1 MTIRQ
6 GGMTVDRLIAK
17 LATIEQQY
25 IKLQREYARVG
36 AELVAMQEQQPTAIT
51 QAPTGTPLA
60 PPDEHYDAA
69 RPPTG
74 VAAPA
79 H

>member
-36 AELVAMQEQQPTAIT
+36 AELVVLQAQQPGATA
-51 QAPTGTPLA
+51 QAPTSA
-60 PPDEHYDAA
+60 PP
-69 RPPTG
+69 
-74 VAAPA
+74 AAPDERYDVVRPA
-79 H
+79 MGASAPAP